1 MELVRKSKLKKQNDL
16 SVAQN
21 ALSALLVNRDA
32 LQFWPLGFQEIRFQ
46 TMSEVI
52 ERWNALFCQ
61 EVNYLGCHPDST
73 RLEVKGL
80 QSSKRPEVDIV
91 ITRSGGDLQLEA
103 LSDGELRRVD
113 LAAFLSLRQIT
124 IEYLGY
130 NLELIVW
137 DEPTNGSDE
146 QGRECMWER
155 LISLGGQQ
163 FVIDHQATFI
173 DRFENVLMVSKD
185 KDSSTVVVDRQG

>member
-1 MELVRKSKLKKQNDL
+1 MSRCQVRRELDALHTSAPPATIVAIQSKLELVRKSKLKKQNDL

-32 LQFWPLGFQEIRFQ
+32 LQFWRLGFQEIRFQ

-52 ERWNALFCQ
+52 ERWNALFRQ
-61 EVNYLGCHPDST
+61 EVNYLGFHADST

-80 QSSKRPEVDIV
+80 QSSKRPEVDRV

-124 IEYLGY
+124 VEYLGY
-130 NLELIVW
+130 NLELIVRDDLRMVW
-137 DEPTNGSDE
+137 MNKDGSAC
-146 QGRECMWER
+146 G
-155 LISLGGQQ
+155 SG
-163 FVIDHQATFI
+163 
-173 DRFENVLMVSKD
+173 
-185 KDSSTVVVDRQG
+185 SSPLVDNSS